1 MQKRAVMSRHKRIHI
16 QPTPGAVAVLSRKDR
31 KLWAGA
37 VTREEM
43 SLRMRDDTPS
53 GFYRTTWD
61 EPALEELWYTEDEV
75 SDGFEVKPQEQT
87 AE

>member
-1 MQKRAVMSRHKRIHI
+1 M

-37 VTREEM
+37 EMREEAAP
-43 SLRMRDDTPS
+43 RMRDDSPA
-53 GFYRTTWD
+53 GYYGTTWND
-61 EPALEELWYTEDEV
+61 PNLDELWDTEEAT
-75 SDGFEVKPQEQT
+75 SNGFEVKPQEQT

>member
-1 MQKRAVMSRHKRIHI
+1 MSRHKGIHI

-37 VTREEM
+37 MTRDEAT
-43 SLRMRDDTPS
+43 LRMRDDTPS
-53 GFYRTTWD
+53 GYYGTTWG
-61 EPALEELWYTEDEV
+61 EPVLDELWYAEEDEAP
-75 SDGFEVKPQEQT
+75 DGLEVKPQEQT